1 MIHLSGMDAS
11 FLHLETPESPMHV
24 GSLQLLD
31 LPAGYQGDFAE
42 DAKKYMSG
50 RLHLA
55 SVFVRKL
62 AMMPFDLANPVWV
75 DDDDL
80 DLEHHIRHVILPRP
94 GTPAQLERLVG
105 RLHSTLL
112 DRSRPLWEM
121 YVIEGLQSGQMAL
134 YTKMHHAAI
143 DGQAGVAVA
152 KALFDMSETP
162 TPIKA
167 PRVTRRGNSS
177 QLGMAELASAALT
190 NSVRQYVKLIQAI
203 PATAKAISSVLMP
216 VSEATG
222 QRKFELPKN
231 LRTAPK
237 TPLNVSIT
245 NQRSFAGRSLPL
257 AEIKQMSKATGTS
270 LNDIVLAL
278 CAGALKRYLADYGC
292 RPTKPLMAAVPVSLR
307 SEGNTDLN
315 NQVSIMLVSLATDVS
330 DPLERIA
337 AIHASSSEGK
347 KLTGNVKAAIPMDF
361 PSLGVPSL
369 MSGLASLYG
378 RSGLADKLPPM
389 ANVAISNVPGP
400 SFPLYFAGAKLAT
413 YFPVSIPGHG
423 LALNMTVQS
432 YNGSLEFGLTACRR
446 AVPDVADLG
455 DYVVAEHRK
464 LLALVSAKTQ
474 AAPASV
480 ATAPDV
486 ATPTPARAAPASAPA
501 STRPSGSATRTAAR
515 KAPVRTKKT
524 AAKTVRA
531 ARPVPARATA
541 TRKSPGKRAA
551 AVN

>member
-24 GSLQLLD
+24 GSLQLID
-31 LPAGYQGDFAE
+31 LPAGYEGDFAE
-42 DAKKYMSG
+42 DAKKYLSG

-75 DDDDL
+75 EDDDL
-80 DLEHHIRHVILPRP
+80 DLDHHIRHVIMPRP
-94 GTPAQLERLVG
+94 GTMAQLERLVG

-112 DRSRPLWEM
+112 DRSRPLWEI
-121 YVIEGLQSGQMAL
+121 YIIEGLQTGQVAL
-134 YTKMHHAAI
+134 YSKMHHAAI

-152 KALFDMSETP
+152 KALFDISATP
-162 TPIKA
+162 APVKA
-167 PRVTRRGNSS
+167 PRANRRPDSS
-177 QLGMAELASAALT
+177 QLGMAELASAALSNT
-190 NSVRQYVKLIQAI
+190 VQQYVKLIQSI
-203 PATAKAISSVLMP
+203 PATAKAITSVLLP
-216 VSEATG
+216 VSETTG
-222 QRKFELPKN
+222 KRSFELPKG
-231 LRTAPK
+231 LKTAPR

-245 NQRSFAGRSLPL
+245 NQRSFAGRSVPL
-257 AEIKQMSKATGTS
+257 AEVKQMAKATNTS
-270 LNDIVLAL
+270 LNDIVLAI

-292 RPTKPLMAAVPVSLR
+292 KPAKPLMAGVPVSLR

-315 NQVSIMLVSLATDVS
+315 NQVSVMLVSLATDIS
-330 DPLERIA
+330 DPLERLA
-337 AIHASSSEGK
+337 AIHESSSEGK
-347 KLTGNVKAAIPMDF
+347 KLTGNVKAAIPTDF

-446 AVPDVADLG
+446 AVPDIADLG
-455 DYVVAEHRK
+455 DYVVAEHKK
-464 LLALVSAKTQ
+464 LFGLIVGQAAAAPVAAAVAAPV
-474 AAPASV
+474 AAPA
-480 ATAPDV
+480 AKK
-486 ATPTPARAAPASAPA
+486 RAAPKKKVVA
-501 STRPSGSATRTAAR
+501 
-515 KAPVRTKKT
+515 KA
-524 AAKTVRA
+524 VRA
-531 ARPVPARATA
+531 AGTRAP
-541 TRKSPGKRAA
+541 RKAAAAKRAA
-551 AVN
+551 ALN